1 MADSG
6 RIYSELKGDENEM
19 NKRICVITGGGSGM
33 GLETAMIMG
42 KTHYIIIC
50 GRTAGKL
57 QHAIKTLQEK
67 GVECEAFSCNVGDLY
82 SVRKLA
88 NHAHELGEVQAVIH
102 AAGMSPHMGEAE
114 DILKTNALGTIYIN
128 TEFAKVMGK
137 GGCILDVSSM
147 YAYLTPYIV
156 MPRKLYKYAL
166 EEVELFRKKMNK
178 RLQIFPKSVRTGVA
192 YGISKDFVIWYS
204 KQSAPQSNDSENQ
217 ERSHICFLLL

>member
-88 NHAHELGEVQAVIH
+88 NHAHELGEVQA
-102 AAGMSPHMGEAE
+102 GFM
-114 DILKTNALGTIYIN
+114 
-128 TEFAKVMGK
+128 
-137 GGCILDVSSM
+137 
-147 YAYLTPYIV
+147 
-156 MPRKLYKYAL
+156 R
-166 EEVELFRKKMNK
+166 
-178 RLQIFPKSVRTGVA
+178 
-192 YGISKDFVIWYS
+192 
-204 KQSAPQSNDSENQ
+204 Q
-217 ERSHICFLLL
+217 E